1 MLQGVEFGYKSI
13 GIAVGQR
20 QFTLDDV
27 LELLEHV
34 FASRIS
40 HIGSVGH
47 KVIQAAITFVDIF
60 SGGSFDKHY
69 HLQEVFQT

>member
-20 QFTLDDV
+20 QFTLEDV

-34 FASRIS
+34 FASRVSNIDP
-40 HIGSVGH
+40 IGH
-47 KVIQAAITFVDIF
+47 
-60 SGGSFDKHY
+60 
-69 HLQEVFQT
+69 EVV